1 MPRHFLGFADW
12 TREELTAILD
22 LADELKA
29 AKKRGEQ
36 KRLLEG
42 RTLAMLFEKSSTR
55 TRVSFEAGMTELGGH
70 AIMLSPR
77 DTQIGRGEPIKDT
90 ARVLS
95 RYVDA
100 VMVRTYGQEIVEELA
115 RWSSVPVVNGLTDL
129 LHPCQV
135 MADLQT
141 ARERLGAVEGLTVA
155 WIGDGNNMARS
166 WVEASTAFG
175 FKLVLATPAG
185 YGVGGDFIATA
196 NSKGGRVKVEPDPLV
211 AARGANVV
219 TTDVWASM
227 GQEGEKDEREQ
238 AFQGYTVDDAVMN
251 AAAPDSIFL
260 HCLPAYRGKE
270 VTESVLEGPRSA
282 VWDEAENRLH
292 VQKAI
297 LVTLLAKLK

>member
-1 MPRHFLGFADW
+1 MARHFLGFSDW
-12 TREELTAILD
+12 SGAELTAILD
-22 LADELKA
+22 LAAELKA
-29 AKKRGEQ
+29 AKKRGEPR
-36 KRLLEG
+36 RLLEG
-42 RTLAMLFEKSSTR
+42 KTLAMLFEKSSTR

-100 VMVRTYGQEIVEELA
+100 VMIRTYGQEIVEELA
-115 RWSSVPVVNGLTDL
+115 RWASIPIVNGLTDL

-135 MADLQT
+135 MADLLT
-141 ARERLGAVEGLTVA
+141 ARERLGALSGLTVA

-166 WVEASTAFG
+166 WVEASASFG
-175 FKLVLATPAG
+175 FSLVLSSPKG
-185 YGVGGDFIATA
+185 YCVEGEFIATA
-196 NSKGGRVKVEPDPLV
+196 NSRGAKVTSVADPV
-211 AARGANVV
+211 EAARGAHVV

-227 GQEGEKDEREQ
+227 GQEEEKDQREG
-238 AFQGYTVDDAVMN
+238 AFKGYTVDAKVMANGAPN
-251 AAAPDSIFL
+251 AIFL

-270 VTESVLEGPRSA
+270 VTEEVLEGPQSA

-297 LVTLLAKLK
+297 LVTLLKP

>member
-1 MPRHFLGFADW
+1 MARHFLGFSDW
-12 TREELTAILD
+12 SGAELAAILD
-22 LADELKA
+22 LADELKRA
-29 AKKRGEQ
+29 RRAGEP
-36 KRLLEG
+36 RRHLEG

-77 DTQIGRGEPIKDT
+77 DTQIGRGEPIRDT

-100 VMVRTYGQEIVEELA
+100 IMVRTYGQDVVEELA

-129 LHPCQV
+129 LHPCQL
-135 MADLQT
+135 MADLMT
-141 ARERLGAVEGLTVA
+141 ARERLGNLNNLKVA

-166 WVEASTAFG
+166 WIEAQAAFG
-175 FKLVLATPAG
+175 FELTLACPRDYRVDEG
-185 YGVGGDFIATA
+185 FIA
-196 NSKGGRVKVEPDPLV
+196 SRRRGGPRVEVVESPLE
-211 AARGANVV
+211 AAAGANVV

-227 GQEGEKDEREQ
+227 GQEEEVGKRQRDFA
-238 AFQGYTVDDAVMN
+238 AFTVDGRVMG
-251 AAAPDSIFL
+251 AARPGAIFL

-270 VTESVLEGPRSA
+270 VSEEVLEGAQSA

-297 LVTLLAKLK
+297 LVTLLKA

>member
-1 MPRHFLGFADW
+1 MPSHFLGFSDW
-12 TREELTAILD
+12 SREELTAILD

-29 AKKRGEQ
+29 AKKRGEP

-100 VMVRTYGQEIVEELA
+100 VMVRTYGQEVVEELA
-115 RWSSVPVVNGLTDL
+115 RWSGVPVVNGLTDL

-141 ARERLGAVEGLTVA
+141 ARERLGTLEGLKVA
-155 WIGDGNNMARS
+155 WVGDGNNMARS
-166 WVEASTAFG
+166 WVEASQVFG
-175 FKLVLATPAG
+175 FTLVLATPKG
-185 YGVGGDFIATA
+185 YGVDGVFIAAA
-196 NSKGGRVKVEPDPLV
+196 NCRGGKVRVEPDPLV

-238 AFQGYTVDDAVMN
+238 AFQGYTVDQAVMN
-251 AAAPDSIFL
+251 AAAPDAIFL

-270 VTESVLEGPRSA
+270 VTEEVLEGPRSA

-297 LVTLLAKLK
+297 LVTLLKG